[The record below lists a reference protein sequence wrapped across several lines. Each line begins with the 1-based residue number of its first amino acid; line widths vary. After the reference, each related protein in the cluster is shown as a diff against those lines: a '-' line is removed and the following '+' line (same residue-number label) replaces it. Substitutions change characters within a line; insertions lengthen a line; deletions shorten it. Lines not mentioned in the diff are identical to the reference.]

1 MSVVLYPLFLIVKW
15 SIQLFASLILGF
27 SLVEANFKK
36 QISKFLL
43 ISGISAIIYYVFT
56 TYTTMDYPIFTFYL
70 LFIPIFTWMFRLP
83 FTQVIIAILLALTF
97 DLGIVHLLQYNLLQ
111 MLVDHSQM
119 TSDIVTELSLDLFVL
134 LNNVLV
140 AYLTYANKPVM
151 FTKLSFQAN
160 PLSAV
165 QQNTTLFFIIILLFL
180 VDIGLLY
187 SYVELPYFQTDFR
200 LFFTFWMITI
210 CITVLF
216 FLRNSIV
223 HKMERSQFF
232 LDQLHQDELLSYY
245 SIIRSQRHDFNFHL
259 NTIYSLLSKED
270 YKSSKEYIRYMVED
284 TRDINDLLPL
294 HAPAIGA
301 LLNTFKEKAIAQKGI
316 QIEFFIHDNLKT
328 MPCSVYEMNKIL
340 GNLLQNA
347 IEESEQLEAERR
359 LIEMKIA
366 KEMEQITIT
375 VTNDTN
381 MSADQL
387 EAIFESGHTT
397 KTSHEGLGLPTVLTI
412 VEKYNGVVYPILNVG
427 KISFIIRIPTV
438 I

>member
-1 MSVVLYPLFLIVKW
+1 MIELSVVLYPLFLIVKW

-165 QQNTTLFFIIILLFL
+165 QQNTTLFFIIIL
-180 VDIGLLY
+180 
-187 SYVELPYFQTDFR
+187 
-200 LFFTFWMITI
+200 
-210 CITVLF
+210 
-216 FLRNSIV
+216 
-223 HKMERSQFF
+223 
-232 LDQLHQDELLSYY
+232 
-245 SIIRSQRHDFNFHL
+245 
-259 NTIYSLLSKED
+259 
-270 YKSSKEYIRYMVED
+270 
-284 TRDINDLLPL
+284 
-294 HAPAIGA
+294 
-301 LLNTFKEKAIAQKGI
+301 
-316 QIEFFIHDNLKT
+316 
-328 MPCSVYEMNKIL
+328 
-340 GNLLQNA
+340 
-347 IEESEQLEAERR
+347 
-359 LIEMKIA
+359 
-366 KEMEQITIT
+366 
-375 VTNDTN
+375 
-381 MSADQL
+381 
-387 EAIFESGHTT
+387 
-397 KTSHEGLGLPTVLTI
+397 
-412 VEKYNGVVYPILNVG
+412 
-427 KISFIIRIPTV
+427 
-438 I
+438 